1 MKYFNNITTAEELKK
16 QFRAYCV
23 SMHPDKG
30 GDPEE
35 FKAMMAEYDG
45 IIKNFEQ
52 AKKRAEEEE
61 EARQRAEEARK
72 RAEEA
77 RKAAEERKR
86 KEEEEARKAAEALR
100 EVIEKW
106 SGKLKTVT
114 PAGSWYAS
122 PSSDYLAAV
131 KYNIKKILGEYF
143 PGVKFTVSLQH
154 SRYGGGRANI
164 TWTDGP
170 TVNQVKDVEEFN
182 YFISHYFKSDP
193 YGDYGHDEEMKS
205 TRAWREKYG
214 QISANH
220 FDFTR
225 TFSELGKAEVLA
237 KIHEVLPQFAG
248 MTNKTD
254 EAVIT
259 CTDTFHLCQFFG
271 FWHKETGKEWQEL
284 SEEEREAAST
294 YYRQFEVQ
302 RRVIDN
308 LESSRHR
315 WCDNK
320 TYLSSVYDVFLKFY
334 IVSEETTRAAAEA
347 AAAPV
352 FEAKHGRTWQDI
364 KKALGA
370 NVFGALIN
378 GTHHLKEISIY
389 EAAEMVAKGERVF
402 LGKPY
407 IFDGER
413 YITGVNGGGAKVQQ
427 KRADKFAAVGIT
439 ISNYGYNSYKDVE
452 ILQIAA
458 DVLAELRKDAE
469 EVEKQREAWEEA
481 QKNGKQTARKED
493 RSQKAEKSEKTAEG
507 VDMTAA
513 PAEGLEL
520 VEIAGGVAVVGDQR
534 TTYKNRKQIK
544 AHGARWNKEAQQWQA
559 TTPEAMASLREWFG
573 MTEQSKD
580 NTEQQDATEQTAQE
594 YAQGNEATA
603 TDEQQPASEN
613 EPQSAADEPQQDETT
628 ASDAETCE
636 QVEAVGALAS
646 ALSFLLNAVISA
658 SKEAKEAADQ
668 AAASAAEA
676 TAHDA
681 AAEREQKRK
690 EAAAILR
697 EQIAKVSEQ
706 VASLSDTLA
715 QMLERLNALESGQDA
730 SEEATEEPQTVE
742 TAQDGAAAQQQE
754 ETTAQR
760 RQKSGSSSGV
770 SLDMLRAA
778 AEDVQRLAESGEH
791 GRAVLSELYTLCAC
805 GVTVRD
811 LIDKIRGL
819 NTAETLGREPVGEIR
834 AKRSEFRRSAR
845 VRASVA
851 LSAEEFL
858 TLYAWNNDTEADNGK
873 AA

>member
-23 SMHPDKG
+23 NMHPDKG

-35 FKAMMAEYDG
+35 FKQMMAEYNG

-61 EARQRAEEARK
+61 EARQAAEEARQ

-100 EVIEKW
+100 EVIAKW

-143 PGVKFTVSLQH
+143 PGVNFTVSLQR

-334 IVSEETTRAAAEA
+334 NISEETTKAAAEA

-352 FEAKHGRTWQDI
+352 FEAKHGRIWQAI
-364 KKALGA
+364 KKALGV
-370 NVFGALIN
+370 NVFGTLIN
-378 GTHHLKEISIY
+378 GTHHLKEISIN
-389 EAAEMVAKGERVF
+389 EAAEMVAKGEKVY
-402 LGKPY
+402 LGKPEM
-407 IFDGER
+407 FDGER
-413 YITGVNGGGAKVQQ
+413 CIYGVNGGGAKVQQ

-452 ILQIAA
+452 ILQFAA

-469 EVEKQREAWEEA
+469 EVEKQRKQWEEE
-481 QKNGKQTARKED
+481 QKNGKQTAHKAD
-493 RSQKAEKSEKTAEG
+493 RSQKAAKSEKAAEG

-544 AHGARWNKEAQQWQA
+544 AHGAIWNKEAQQWQA
-559 TTPEAMASLREWFG
+559 TTPESVAALREWFG
-573 MTEQSKD
+573 MTEQSEA
-580 NTEQQDATEQTAQE
+580 NTEQQDATEQTAQDG
-594 YAQGNEATA
+594 AQGNEATA
-603 TDEQQPASEN
+603 TDEQQPASGK
-613 EPQSAADEPQQDETT
+613 EPQSAADEPEADETT
-628 ASDAETCE
+628 AADADTCE

-646 ALSFLLNAVISA
+646 ALSFLVGGIVSA
-658 SKEAKEAADQ
+658 TEKANEALKK

-676 TAHDA
+676 A
-681 AAEREQKRK
+681 AKFEAEHKAEERK

-697 EQIAKVSEQ
+697 EQIKKVSEQ

-715 QMLERLNALESGQDA
+715 QMLERLNALESGQDV

-754 ETTAQR
+754 ETAQSR
-760 RQKSGSSSGV
+760 PKGGSGSGV

-778 AEDVQRLAESGEH
+778 AEDAQRLTMAGEYK
-791 GRAVLSELYTLCAC
+791 RAALAELYALCAC
-805 GVTVRD
+805 RVDVLD
-811 LIDKIRGL
+811 LIDRIKSMSEDSEP
-819 NTAETLGREPVGEIR
+819 AEVKTKCAEVRKFAANRAEVTLSPEVLQALYSRSGTEPG
-834 AKRSEFRRSAR
+834 S
-845 VRASVA
+845 
-851 LSAEEFL
+851 
-858 TLYAWNNDTEADNGK
+858 NK